1 MNHAQAF
8 SQNAAKKSSQTV
20 DATPEIANRQH
31 WMSVL
36 ARADLNDLETYWQNL
51 PNRPNFRHLRK
62 PEIGMAM
69 VRGRTGGTGS
79 PFNLGEITLT
89 RCVVELA
96 GGAQGFGYVTGRS
109 RRHAELAALLDG
121 MMCENSSRHRSE
133 LIQPLHEQWLARRH
147 EASRKAATTKV
158 NFMTMVRGS

>member
-1 MNHAQAF
+1 MTHAQAF
-8 SQNAAKKSSQTV
+8 SQSFSQTRDSTSEV
-20 DATPEIANRQH
+20 ANRQY

-36 ARADLNDLETYWQNL
+36 ARADLSDLETYWQNL
-51 PNRPNFRHLRK
+51 PHQPTFRHLRK

-89 RCVVELA
+89 RCVVELSD
-96 GGAQGFGYVTGRS
+96 GAQGFGYVTGRS
-109 RRHAELAALLDG
+109 RRHAELAALFDG
-121 MMCENSSRHRSE
+121 LMCENSSKHGPA
-133 LIQPLHEQWLARRH
+133 LIQPLHEQWLAHR
-147 EASRKAATTKV
+147 EEVARKAATTKV

>member
-1 MNHAQAF
+1 MTNKQAF
-8 SQNAAKKSSQTV
+8 SQSFSQTKDSTSEV
-20 DATPEIANRQH
+20 ADRQY

-36 ARADLNDLETYWQNL
+36 ARADLSDLEAYWQNL
-51 PNRPNFRHLRK
+51 PLQPTFRHLRK

-89 RCVVELA
+89 RCVVELD
-96 GGAQGFGYVTGRS
+96 GNTQGFGYVRGRS
-109 RRHAELAALLDG
+109 RRHAELAALFDG
-121 MMCENSSRHRSE
+121 LMCENCNEHGPA
-133 LIQPLHEQWLARRH
+133 LIQPLHEQWLARR
-147 EASRKAATTKV
+147 EEVSRKAATTKV